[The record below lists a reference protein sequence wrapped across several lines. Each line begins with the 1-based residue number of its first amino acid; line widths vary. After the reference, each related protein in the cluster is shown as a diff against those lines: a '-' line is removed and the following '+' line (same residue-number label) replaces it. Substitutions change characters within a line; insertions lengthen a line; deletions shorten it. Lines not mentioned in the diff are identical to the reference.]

1 VRDTSSVGTSCTSL
15 GCDDAFAAIDYTL
28 TSTACASVTASASPP
43 SPSPSGTAVTFT
55 GRASGCPNPLYEF
68 WILGPG
74 SDTWTVARAYST
86 TATFNWN
93 TAGPLP
99 AGTYGFSVW
108 VRDSSSAGTSCNSL
122 GCDDAF
128 TAINYALSSTTC
140 TSVTASAAPPSPS
153 VHGTAVTITGAA
165 SGCSNPLYQFWILLP
180 GSSTWTVAQA
190 YSTSA
195 TLSWSSTGLPP
206 GTYTFSVWV
215 RDASSAGGASTS
227 LGNFDA
233 FVGIDYTLT

>member
-1 VRDTSSVGTSCTSL
+1 
-15 GCDDAFAAIDYTL
+15 
-28 TSTACASVTASASPP
+28 
-43 SPSPSGTAVTFT
+43 
-55 GRASGCPNPLYEF
+55 
-68 WILGPG
+68 
-74 SDTWTVARAYST
+74 
-86 TATFNWN
+86 
-93 TAGPLP
+93 
-99 AGTYGFSVW
+99 
-108 VRDSSSAGTSCNSL
+108 
-122 GCDDAF
+122 
-128 TAINYALSSTTC
+128 
-140 TSVTASAAPPSPS
+140 